1 MVDLLTSNEFVE
13 IGNYIEKKCGI
24 VLDQQ
29 NVHLLESR
37 LASIFKLT
45 HVKNLHELYVK
56 LCIYKDLE
64 TFNHV
69 IEAIT
74 VNETFWFRDQSLW
87 GMMESFI
94 LPEMIAKLEKGETQK
109 INIWSAA
116 CASGQEPYSVAM
128 YIDHYL
134 KRHGIETVSLSHF
147 DIIAT
152 DISMEALKIAEK
164 GQYDSVA
171 ISRGLD
177 EVYKDK
183 YFRNSGKTW
192 HVLEPIKIAV
202 DFKPFNLIEDSY
214 HYHYLQYDL
223 VLCRNVLIYFSK
235 NTKHKVYKN
244 IASSLKNEGILL
256 IGSSELIEEDQ
267 EKFSRECNENGVYFK
282 KKI

>member
-1 MVDLLTSNEFVE
+1 MDDLLTSNEFVE

-24 VLDQQ
+24 VLNAQ
-29 NVHLLESR
+29 NIHLFESR
-37 LASIFKLT
+37 LASMFKLS
-45 HVKNLHELYVK
+45 HVKNLQELYVK
-56 LCIYKDLE
+56 LCIRKDLE

-74 VNETFWFRDQSLW
+74 VNETFWFRDKSLW

-94 LPEMIAKLEKGETQK
+94 LPEMIAKLQKGETQK
-109 INIWSAA
+109 IKIWSAA
-116 CASGQEPYSVAM
+116 CSYGQEPYSLAM

-134 KRHGIETVSLSHF
+134 KRCGIEDVSLSHF

-152 DISMEALKIAEK
+152 DISREALKIAKK

-177 EVYKDK
+177 DVYKKK
-183 YFRNSGKTW
+183 YFHNSGRTW

-202 DFKPFNLIEDSY
+202 DFSPFNLIEDSY
-214 HYHYLQYDL
+214 HYHYFQYDL

-235 NTKHKVYKN
+235 NTKYEVYKN
-244 IASSLKNEGILL
+244 IALSLKNEGILL